1 MQKLKPTYIVLGI
14 PIVILVLCIVLFF
27 AVLLAP
33 FLTIGFIF
41 WLKAKKDRMKL
52 SSEHKLSVK
61 KLVRGA

>member
-1 MQKLKPTYIVLGI
+1 MQKLNPTYLIIGI
-14 PIVILVLCIVLFF
+14 PLAIIVLCILLFF